1 MLFLFYFIFWQG
13 TFSVAGAVGRC
24 RQKEGLEASSNSI
37 GTRQS
42 VIHGEQC
49 VRHIRKNEGIKK
61 IMTFEAITSTFVFME

>member
-1 MLFLFYFIFWQG
+1 M
-13 TFSVAGAVGRC
+13 GRC